1 MCASVRVWDRRC
13 CPMRGASGGDRSNS
27 SSSSD
32 SVHSHWF
39 LHLPVLTLLS
49 AQLRRRRVD
58 RLRVDG
64 RGPLIAHSRGELGR
78 AARRELEAPAA
89 FLLPLFCSLLF
100 ERDF

>member
-1 MCASVRVWDRRC
+1 MCAC
-13 CPMRGASGGDRSNS
+13 GASGGDRSSNS

-89 FLLPLFCSLLF
+89 FGPSFLPLLLF
-100 ERDF
+100 VPLAPWVT